1 VIFSTI
7 NINLVFVQK
16 NQVVKLWIFK
26 MSITL
31 AMLATKFLT
40 RQGKASSTIR
50 AYESVFI
57 PLLKQ
62 YGRWSIEIIDR
73 EILESYLNEIK
84 QVKFTTHNKHQAVI
98 NALLNFAVEQGYIKS
113 NPISRLKRRK
123 PNIDL
128 GEHDSDEE
136 VRYLTPVQ
144 LNLLY
149 QAVKL
154 DVRLNALVH
163 LLHSSGARIAEILAL
178 DLKDIDT
185 VNLKFQVVGKRN
197 KQRWCFYSDTAL
209 ISLNN
214 YLKYYRHQNNEAL
227 FTAQQPFTLKVS
239 RLSYA
244 TAYKSLVERIDGIPE
259 LEGMC
264 FHQLRHSFGTER
276 VGLMG
281 IDELRAL
288 MGHENIQMT
297 LRYSKVTSRR
307 AEEVAK
313 IAFSQIPTYGSK

>member
-1 VIFSTI
+1 
-7 NINLVFVQK
+7 
-16 NQVVKLWIFK
+16 

-31 AMLATKFLT
+31 ATLATQFLE
-40 RQGKASSTIR
+40 RQGLANSTVR

-73 EILESYLNEIK
+73 ELLVEYLNDIK
-84 QVKFTTHNKHQAVI
+84 QVKFTTHHKHQAVI
-98 NALLNFAVEQGYIKS
+98 NALFNFGVEQGYIKS
-113 NPISRLKRRK
+113 NPIYRLKRRK
-123 PNIDL
+123 PDIDL

-149 QAVKL
+149 QAVKP
-154 DVRLNALVH
+154 DARLNALVH

-185 VNLKFQVVGKRN
+185 VNRKFQVIGKRN
-197 KQRWCFYSDTAL
+197 KLRWCFYSENTSV
-209 ISLNN
+209 SLNN
-214 YLKYYRHQNNEAL
+214 YLKYYRHQNVSAL
-227 FTAQQPFTLKVS
+227 FTAQQPFTNKVS

-244 TAYKSLVERIDGIPE
+244 AAYKLLVQLIDGISE
-259 LEGMC
+259 LSGVC
-264 FHQLRHSFGTER
+264 FHQLRHCFGTER
-276 VGLMG
+276 VGLVS

-288 MGHENIQMT
+288 MGHEDIQMT

-307 AEEVAK
+307 AEQVAQQV
-313 IAFSQIPTYGSK
+313 FNQIPNYGQ